1 MALIN
6 TFESSHDF
14 MIPNI
19 SFISSFMIPI
29 ISFISS
35 FEAKLG
41 TNTSKLS
48 IATFVSTFLPKLP
61 NQEARD
67 SPH

>member
-14 MIPNI
+14 MIPN
-19 SFISSFMIPI
+19 